1 MNNVK
6 LKLHDDVTNYVIC
19 TWFNHWTTV
28 LIEEHISIHKKVIP
42 TIKNIKGI
50 DIFFNRQ
57 PFDLKI
63 TYLPHEYNPT
73 DAIKNPYKLAVWLYE
88 NQGAQRFGADNR
100 LFVVLL
106 DKKDIER
113 SWELKRDFDLVFQ
126 KIDDFF
132 NKETASK
139 KDEIVF
145 KFVRK
150 TYTAIT
156 KVLIITK

>member
-1 MNNVK
+1 MV
-6 LKLHDDVTNYVIC
+6 
-19 TWFNHWTTV
+19 
-28 LIEEHISIHKKVIP
+28 
-42 TIKNIKGI
+42 
-50 DIFFNRQ
+50 
-57 PFDLKI
+57 
-63 TYLPHEYNPT
+63 
-73 DAIKNPYKLAVWLYE
+73 VWLYE

-132 NKETASK
+132 NKETVSK

-145 KFVRK
+145 KFGRK

>member
-1 MNNVK
+1 
-6 LKLHDDVTNYVIC
+6 
-19 TWFNHWTTV
+19 
-28 LIEEHISIHKKVIP
+28 
-42 TIKNIKGI
+42 
-50 DIFFNRQ
+50 
-57 PFDLKI
+57 
-63 TYLPHEYNPT
+63 
-73 DAIKNPYKLAVWLYE
+73 LAVWLYE

-132 NKETASK
+132 NKETISK

-145 KFVRK
+145 KFGRK

>member
-1 MNNVK
+1 LV
-6 LKLHDDVTNYVIC
+6 
-19 TWFNHWTTV
+19 
-28 LIEEHISIHKKVIP
+28 
-42 TIKNIKGI
+42 
-50 DIFFNRQ
+50 
-57 PFDLKI
+57 
-63 TYLPHEYNPT
+63 
-73 DAIKNPYKLAVWLYE
+73 VWLYE

-132 NKETASK
+132 NKETVSK

-145 KFVRK
+145 KFGRK